1 MARLRRLAAGD
12 AGINEGP
19 EETHWVGAIKTPP
32 QEPFVMHPYCP
43 TMLARLGTKREM
55 FRVLL
60 WQHHDDILDFTAK
73 GRNSGV

>member
-1 MARLRRLAAGD
+1 M
-12 AGINEGP
+12 
-19 EETHWVGAIKTPP
+19 
-32 QEPFVMHPYCP
+32 QPYCP